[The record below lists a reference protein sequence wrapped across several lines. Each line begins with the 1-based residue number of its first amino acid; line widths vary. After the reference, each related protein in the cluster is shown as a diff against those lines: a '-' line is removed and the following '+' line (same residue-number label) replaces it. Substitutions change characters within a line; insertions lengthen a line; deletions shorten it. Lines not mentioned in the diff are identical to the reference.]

1 MPPDLRELAQSR
13 ADEEHRNLSDVANSA
28 LRAYLTGDDGG
39 EARKHTIR
47 RLAELEAE
55 LERTRAELE
64 AARQGVIRVSAEG
77 REKQARAGL
86 RQVQEDRFIAAL
98 EAATKED
105 PATAPRLA
113 ALSGYS
119 KFWCRDLCRALEA
132 AGFLGKVADGQ
143 WVAVPGR
150 DLRAGMR
157 EARAIAQ
164 TGAARIAPSKREA
177 PPGSSP
183 ATVPPVAAAKAT
195 DVAGAHSAAKGNGIA
210 RAAKRAEA
218 VGAPLVAAKD
228 LPRPGAGPVFQ
239 AGPDVDCL
247 HENMRIRK
255 GVCPDCKQWVTK

>member
-1 MPPDLRELAQSR
+1 
-13 ADEEHRNLSDVANSA
+13 
-28 LRAYLTGDDGG
+28 
-39 EARKHTIR
+39 
-47 RLAELEAE
+47 
-55 LERTRAELE
+55 
-64 AARQGVIRVSAEG
+64 VIRVSAEG

-98 EAATKED
+98 EAATRED
-105 PATAPRLA
+105 PATAPHLA
-113 ALSGYS
+113 ALSGFS
-119 KFWCRDLCRALEA
+119 RFWCRDLARALTA

-143 WVAVPGR
+143 WVPVPGR

-177 PPGSSP
+177 LDGSPP
-183 ATVPPVAAAKAT
+183 ATVRPVAAEKAT
-195 DVAGAHSAAKGNGIA
+195 DVAGAHSAAKGNGAWAEPGKAA
-210 RAAKRAEA
+210 RKTRTLAQATVRAEE